1 MSLVIAADGAT
12 SDEFFR
18 YGVPSLLS
26 MPRTGVIKRAHSG
39 DNKGGSHLTD
49 DWQTTLTKFAGDFAL
64 PRLRNGSAIGVFV
77 VSLTRFPVPAAV
89 LDTAFFVE
97 RRATRSAATTALAGT
112 VS

>member
-77 VSLTRFPVPAAV
+77 VSLTNVPCV
-89 LDTAFFVE
+89 SCISGHGFVG
-97 RRATRSAATTALAGT
+97 RRVTRSAVTTALAGT